1 MYDVSRRDTFDH
13 LTRWLEEAR
22 QNGNPNMVVMLIGN
36 KCDLEKRE
44 VSTEE
49 GQRFADKH
57 GLIFLE
63 TSAKTAHNVEEAFLS
78 TARKI
83 YDNIQRNVYDLTSDS
98 HGIKFGVAPSVS
110 EARRLDRQTPQ
121 QPTVANCCST

>member
-1 MYDVSRRDTFDH
+1 MYDVSRRETFEH

-36 KCDLEKRE
+36 KSDLERHE

-49 GQRFADKH
+49 GKKFAEKH

-63 TSAKTAHNVEEAFLS
+63 TSAKTADNVEEAFMA
-78 TARKI
+78 TARRI
-83 YDNIQRNVYDLTSDS
+83 YDNIQKNVYDLNSDS
-98 HGIKFGVAPSVS
+98 HGIKFGAT
-110 EARRLDRQTPQ
+110 ETRARLEPRQATAQ
-121 QPTVANCCST
+121 QPSSASCCT